1 MLIGNFHA
9 RFPEDMPSVLGLFS
23 IFNVANFTSSSDSE
37 EFKVYGDESICIKK
51 KKNHFR
57 GGENTTRNQWGD
69 FRFEMILIRG

>member
-37 EFKVYGDESICIKK
+37 EFKVYGDESIRIKK
-51 KKNHFR
+51 KKIIS
-57 GGENTTRNQWGD
+57 EVVK
-69 FRFEMILIRG
+69 ILLGINGVIFALK

>member
-9 RFPEDMPSVLGLFS
+9 RFSEDMPSVLGLFS

-51 KKNHFR
+51 KKIIS
-57 GGENTTRNQWGD
+57 EVVK
-69 FRFEMILIRG
+69 ILLGINGVIFALK